1 MEAIYGEDSGF
12 VMPEERSGKSRF
24 MLTTRR
30 IEALADGIFAIAMTL
45 LVLTLTLPDM
55 AETKLDLSQLLADQW
70 PKFFN
75 YALSFVLLA
84 IFWIV
89 HHQQFHVIRRTDRGH
104 IWINIGILMFVALM
118 PFSTDVAGDYSGET
132 LAELLFSAN
141 LMILGLLFLL
151 NWWYSCRNHRLVDP
165 DLDRETIA
173 GGIRRNCVIPVVA
186 AISMVLSFFIPR
198 WGLTAYMLI
207 PIIQL
212 HPWFR
217 HGD

>member
-1 MEAIYGEDSGF
+1 
-12 VMPEERSGKSRF
+12 MPEERSYKPRF
-24 MLTTRR
+24 VLTTRR

-55 AETKLDLSQLLADQW
+55 VQTKLNLSQLLVAQW

-75 YALSFVLLA
+75 YALSFLLLA

-118 PFSTDVAGDYSGET
+118 PFSTDIAGDYSHET
-132 LAELLFSAN
+132 LAELVFSAN
-141 LMILGLLFLL
+141 LLILGLLFLL
-151 NWWYSCRNHRLVDP
+151 NWWYACRNHRLVDP

-173 GGIRRNCVIPVVA
+173 SGIRRNCITPGVA
-186 AISMVLSFFIPR
+186 AISMVLSLFIPR
-198 WGLTAYMLI
+198 WGLMVYMLI

-217 HGD
+217 HSD

>member
-1 MEAIYGEDSGF
+1 
-12 VMPEERSGKSRF
+12 MPEERSGKSRF

-55 AETKLDLSQLLADQW
+55 AQTKLSLSQLLADQW

-104 IWINIGILMFVALM
+104 VWINIGILMFVALM
-118 PFSTDVAGDYSGET
+118 PFSTDVVGSYGNET

-141 LMILGLLFLL
+141 LMVLGLLFLL
-151 NWWYSCRNHRLVDP
+151 NWWYACRNHRLVDH
-165 DLDRETIA
+165 DLDRETIV
-173 GGIRRNCVIPVVA
+173 GGIRRSCVTPVVA
-186 AISMVLSFFIPR
+186 AISMVLSLFIPR
-198 WGLTAYMLI
+198 WGLMVYMLI

-217 HGD
+217 HSD

>member
-1 MEAIYGEDSGF
+1 
-12 VMPEERSGKSRF
+12 MPEERSVKSRF
-24 MLTTRR
+24 VLTTRR
-30 IEALADGIFAIAMTL
+30 IEALADCIFAFAMTL
-45 LVLTLTLPDM
+45 LVLTLTLPD
-55 AETKLDLSQLLADQW
+55 ATQTKLSLSQLLVGQW

-89 HHQQFHVIRRTDRGH
+89 HHQQFHMIHRTDRGH

-118 PFSTDVAGDYSGET
+118 PFSTDVAGSYGDET
-132 LAELLFSAN
+132 LAELVFSAN

-151 NWWYSCRNHRLVDP
+151 NWWYACRNHRLVDP
-165 DLDRETIA
+165 DLSKESIA
-173 GGIRRNCVIPVVA
+173 RGIRRSCITPVVA

-198 WGLTAYMLI
+198 WGLAVYMLI

-217 HGD
+217 YRDW

>member
-1 MEAIYGEDSGF
+1 
-12 VMPEERSGKSRF
+12 MPEGHSGKSRF
-24 MLTTRR
+24 VLTTRR
-30 IEALADGIFAIAMTL
+30 IEALTDGIFAIAMTL

-55 AETKLDLSQLLADQW
+55 LETQLGLSQLLADQW

-151 NWWYSCRNHRLVDP
+151 N
-165 DLDRETIA
+165 
-173 GGIRRNCVIPVVA
+173 
-186 AISMVLSFFIPR
+186 
-198 WGLTAYMLI
+198 
-207 PIIQL
+207 
-212 HPWFR
+212 
-217 HGD
+217 

>member
-1 MEAIYGEDSGF
+1 
-12 VMPEERSGKSRF
+12 MPEERSVKSRF
-24 MLTTRR
+24 VLTTRR
-30 IEALADGIFAIAMTL
+30 IEALADCIFAFAMTL
-45 LVLTLTLPDM
+45 LVLTLTLPD
-55 AETKLDLSQLLADQW
+55 ATQTKLSLSQLLVGQW

-89 HHQQFHVIRRTDRGH
+89 HHQQFHMIHRTDRGH

-118 PFSTDVAGDYSGET
+118 PFSTDVAGSYGDEI
-132 LAELLFSAN
+132 LAELVFSAN

-151 NWWYSCRNHRLVDP
+151 NWWYACRNHRLVDP
-165 DLDRETIA
+165 DLSKETIA
-173 GGIRRNCVIPVVA
+173 RGIRRSCITPVVA

-198 WGLTAYMLI
+198 WGLTVYMLI

-217 HGD
+217 HRDW

>member
-1 MEAIYGEDSGF
+1 M
-12 VMPEERSGKSRF
+12 MPEERSGKSRF
-24 MLTTRR
+24 VLTTRR

-55 AETKLDLSQLLADQW
+55 AETKLNLSQLLADQW

-75 YALSFVLLA
+75 YALSFLLLA

-118 PFSTDVAGDYSGET
+118 PFSTDIAGDYSDET
-132 LAELLFSAN
+132 LAEIVFGAN
-141 LMILGLLFLL
+141 LLILGLLFLL
-151 NWWYSCRNHRLVDP
+151 NWWYACRNHRLVDP

-173 GGIRRNCVIPVVA
+173 SGIRRNCVTPVVA
-186 AISMVLSFFIPR
+186 AISMVLSLFIPQ
-198 WGLTAYMLI
+198 WALMVYMLI

-217 HGD
+217 QSY